1 MFLERVRSLY
11 LTAQDIER
19 HHNDVMPQ
27 ITARLP
33 EDLVREIDEAASR
46 LKRSRAQ
53 LVRQAIE
60 YYLDDLEDLKL
71 GLERLQD
78 PADPILDWAEIRVDL
93 LDRD

>member
-1 MFLERVRSLY
+1 M
-11 LTAQDIER
+11 
-19 HHNDVMPQ
+19 NVMPQ

-33 EDLVREIDEAASR
+33 EELVREMDEAAAQ
-46 LKRSRAQ
+46 LQRSRAQ

-78 PADPILDWAEIRVDL
+78 PADPILDWKQVRGSI
-93 LDRD
+93 LDQD

>member
-1 MFLERVRSLY
+1 MAH
-11 LTAQDIER
+11 LTSIDIVS
-19 HHNDVMPQ
+19 NDMTVMPQ

-33 EDLVREIDEAASR
+33 DDLVREIDQVAGR
-46 LKRSRAQ
+46 LQRSRAQ

-71 GLERLQD
+71 GLDRLQD
-78 PADPILDWAEIRVDL
+78 PADPILDWAEVRGEL